1 MDYNKQTFEGVI
13 RQSIKSFKEGK
24 LPEQTLKAMS
34 EDGKT
39 KEVKYTPEY
48 FDELEQRVL
57 KEVEKQNK
65 KESKPKNKKKKK
77 VELDEG
83 GTPTEDSPG
92 KTLGLAVADGMTA
105 YGRGLQNAY
114 DPELDKSKFKTSEP
128 SRRR

>member
-13 RQSIKSFKEGK
+13 RQSIKTFKEGK
-24 LPEQTLKAMS
+24 VPEQTLKSLS
-34 EDGKT
+34 EEGK
-39 KEVKYTPEY
+39 EIKYTPEY
-48 FDELEQRVL
+48 FDELEQQVM

-65 KESKPKNKKKKK
+65 KESKVKGKNKKK

-92 KTLGLAVADGMTA
+92 KKMGLAVADGMTT
-105 YGRGLQNAY
+105 YGKGLQRAY
-114 DPELDKSKFKTSEP
+114 DSELDTSKFTTAEP

>member
-34 EDGKT
+34 EDGKS

-48 FDELEQRVL
+48 FDNLEEQIL
-57 KEVEKQNK
+57 KEREKQNK
-65 KESKPKNKKKKK
+65 KESKSKNKKKKK

-92 KTLGLAVADGMTA
+92 KTMGLAIADGMKSYGEGIQEA
-105 YGRGLQNAY
+105 YNS
-114 DPELDKSKFKTSEP
+114 DVDSSKFKTSEP
-128 SRRR
+128 PRRR